1 MTPPAAEVAETA
13 EADVEAAEET
23 KEEAPKPAATQDPEV
38 TLPSP
43 AGRES
48 ASERAAADLVAAAFD
63 NPQIPQARSAE
74 AEPKVVEAKP
84 EAAVEAD
91 PEVVEAEAE
100 AEVAV
105 EPEVVVEPEPEVV
118 EAEVVEAEA
127 KPEAVEPEVAV
138 EAKVV
143 AEPEPEAEPELVVE
157 AEPEAEPELVV
168 EAEQDATEP
177 TEAEQ
182 DATEA
187 VQPEVAVEPE
197 DTQPEPEATQPEAA
211 EPEAAEPEP
220 EAAEP
225 EPEAAEPVAVEAQPI
240 AVEAQPVAEEA
251 ATEEAVVVAT
261 GTPALSLARVKA
273 AAPHLVDAY
282 KAAGAALKKQ
292 GLTGARAAVYLV
304 VDRSGSMRGYFKDG
318 SVQRLAE
325 QTVALAAHLDAD
337 AAVTAV
343 FFSTDIDGTA
353 ELTPATLD
361 ENRIDTI
368 NAGLG
373 RLGRTNY
380 HRAIEEVLAHHEK
393 GDPTRPAFVVFQTDG
408 APESK
413 TAAAQAL
420 AAAAER
426 PIHWQFVAWGEEDG
440 KAFDFLRKLDA
451 PHTGHFP
458 AGPAPVE
465 TAHPAFYRGLLA
477 GWQAENAG

>member
-1 MTPPAAEVAETA
+1 MGIRSLLRKVFGRDSAEQNETPATSVPPQTERVTPPAAEVAETA

-74 AEPKVVEAKP
+74 AEAEAVEAKPEAVEAEAVEAKPEAVEAEVVAEPEAEPEVVEAKP
-84 EAAVEAD
+84 EA
-91 PEVVEAEAE
+91 VEAEV
-100 AEVAV
+100 VA
-105 EPEVVVEPEPEVV
+105 EPEVV
-118 EAEVVEAEA
+118 EAKPEAVVEPVAVVEAEVV
-127 KPEAVEPEVAV
+127 VEP
-138 EAKVV
+138 V
-143 AEPEPEAEPELVVE
+143 AEPEA
-157 AEPEAEPELVV
+157 
-168 EAEQDATEP
+168 D
-177 TEAEQ
+177 
-182 DATEA
+182 
-187 VQPEVAVEPE
+187 
-197 DTQPEPEATQPEAA
+197 
-211 EPEAAEPEP
+211 
-220 EAAEP
+220 
-225 EPEAAEPVAVEAQPI
+225 EPVALESVVVESVV
-240 AVEAQPVAEEA
+240 VEAQPVAEEA

-261 GTPALSLARVKA
+261 GSPALSLAKVKA

-337 AAVTAV
+337 AAVTTV

-380 HRAIEEVLAHHEK
+380 HRAVEEVLAHHEK

-451 PHTGHFP
+451 PHTGHFL

-477 GWQAENAG
+477 GWQADNAG

>member
-13 EADVEAAEET
+13 EADVEAAGET
-23 KEEAPKPAATQDPEV
+23 KDEAPEPAATQDPEV

-74 AEPKVVEAKP
+74 AEAEAVEATPEAVVEAEAEVVVEPEVAETKAEVVVEPEVAETKAEVVVEPEVAETKAEAAEAEVIAEPKAEKP
-84 EAAVEAD
+84 EAVEATPEAVVEAE

-100 AEVAV
+100 ATQPEPEAVV
-105 EPEVVVEPEPEVV
+105 EPEPEPEVV
-118 EAEVVEAEA
+118 EAEAEPVEA
-127 KPEAVEPEVAV
+127 KPE
-138 EAKVV
+138 VV
-143 AEPEPEAEPELVVE
+143 AEA
-157 AEPEAEPELVV
+157 
-168 EAEQDATEP
+168 
-177 TEAEQ
+177 
-182 DATEA
+182 EA
-187 VQPEVAVEPE
+187 V
-197 DTQPEPEATQPEAA
+197 AA
-211 EPEAAEPEP
+211 D
-220 EAAEP
+220 P
-225 EPEAAEPVAVEAQPI
+225 EPEAAEPVAAEAQP
-240 AVEAQPVAEEA
+240 AVEEA

-261 GTPALSLARVKA
+261 GTPALSLAKVKA

-337 AAVTAV
+337 AAVTTV

-361 ENRIDTI
+361 ESRIDTI

-380 HRAIEEVLAHHEK
+380 HRAVEEVLAHHEK

-451 PHTGHFP
+451 PHTGHFL